1 MDSFRWVSIGLVVAL
16 ILVGPLSAVGWAQQ
30 PKVLYEET
38 IKAAEAP
45 APAKLPDTAYQV
57 GAIVVNVVHIPG
69 KTALCLLSTG
79 VGLAALAATLGT
91 GYRTTAWIME
101 EGCGGPWMVTAR
113 DLKGA
118 AQTDGK

>member
-1 MDSFRWVSIGLVVAL
+1 MNGFRWLSVGLVVAL
-16 ILVGPLSAVGWAQQ
+16 LLAGPLSAVGWAQQ
-30 PKVLYEET
+30 PKVLYEEAV
-38 IKAAEAP
+38 KGPEASAP
-45 APAKLPDTAYQV
+45 ARLPDTVYEV
-57 GAIVVNVVHIPG
+57 SAIAVNAVRIPG

-79 VGLAALAATLGT
+79 IGLAALAATLGT

>member
-16 ILVGPLSAVGWAQQ
+16 LLASPLSAVGWAQQ
-30 PKVLYEET
+30 PKVLYEEAM
-38 IKAAEAP
+38 KATETP
-45 APAKLPDTAYQV
+45 APAKLPDTAYEV
-57 GAIVVNVVHIPG
+57 GAVAVNAVRIPG
-69 KTALCLLSTG
+69 KATLCLLSTG

>member
-1 MDSFRWVSIGLVVAL
+1 MDSFRWVSIGLVAAL
-16 ILVGPLSAVGWAQQ
+16 LLASPLSTVGWAQQ
-30 PKVLYEET
+30 PKVLYEEAM
-38 IKAAEAP
+38 KAAEAP
-45 APAKLPDTAYQV
+45 APAKLPDTAYEV

-69 KTALCLLSTG
+69 KTVLCMLSTG

-118 AQTDGK
+118 SQPDRK